1 MSKPRFGTKQWH
13 ARKEELEIK
22 GLEVFQELTT
32 AEAYVDVAK
41 IPEGAPPFT
50 ANGLTLTAPGSIED
64 SGITLIA
71 PTEPFYQEG
80 LDSIIVYMQMPNP
93 NDYLDGLGFGQLFSN
108 SGIMTYAGF
117 TDFFI
122 NQNNLAEYNV
132 FVPAME
138 ATGEAT
144 GDAYNLGGVGNA
156 WQTDAPYWENLDV
169 DIPWSEGCYFVIAL
183 TNIDYAA
190 KTYDWAIHSTASVNP
205 EVAVA
210 SGSLSL
216 QYSIPFDALHWYTTV
231 NGSEGVAVND
241 LTVSYSLN
249 PSTVIPGLPPTQ
261 PAVTVDRSVVVEET
275 DRLHICMIEG
285 INQSVEF
292 EGIGVLK
299 PGDHVFIDDND
310 NLVGIFMTPSEIE
323 SIVSGATPTRIAPI
337 NFVNKLSAY
346 GDNGHFTETTVSVN
360 AGYASGW
367 GAYTGG
373 VVLDSTPK
381 AIHFKAKWSDAV
393 EDSWQLMVGFCN
405 EAFNTYILADFK
417 DLAAGETGN
426 CRIDLGV
433 GSQTTT
439 IQAQTEAKPL
449 DTDEFAIVCTANSI
463 ELYKNGTSIGS
474 FSQPTAPVGID
485 RAFAVINDI
494 HGRPGFWALR
504 NPVYPIAGTL
514 NLFAGT

>member
-22 GLEVFQELTT
+22 GLEVFQELT
-32 AEAYVDVAK
+32 ALEAYVDLSKMPV
-41 IPEGAPPFT
+41 GAPPFT

-80 LDSIIVYMQMPNP
+80 LDSIVVYLQMPNP
-93 NDYLDGLGFGQLFSN
+93 NNYLWDNMGTLEGQLYSN
-108 SGIMTYAGF
+108 GGIMTYAGF
-117 TDFFI
+117 TDMFI
-122 NQNNLAEYNV
+122 NQNELAEYNV
-132 FVPAME
+132 FVPSLIADVDGY
-138 ATGEAT
+138 TL
-144 GDAYNLGGVGNA
+144 DGVGNSWNA
-156 WQTDAPYWENLDV
+156 EAPYWSPNNEF
-169 DIPWSEGCYFVIAL
+169 IPWSEGSYIVMVL
-183 TNIDYAA
+183 TNINYVA
-190 KTYDWAIHSTASVNP
+190 KTYDWAIHSTASVDP
-205 EVAVA
+205 TVAVA
-210 SGSLSL
+210 SGTLSL
-216 QYSIPFDALHWYTTV
+216 EYSIPFDALHWYGSV
-231 NGSEGVAVND
+231 NESKDVAIDNLVI
-241 LTVSYSLN
+241 SYSLN

-261 PAVTVDRSVVVEET
+261 PAVTVDRSLVVEET
-275 DRLHICMIEG
+275 DRLHICKIEG
-285 INQSVEF
+285 INQPVEF
-292 EGIGVLK
+292 EDIGVLK
-299 PGDHVFIDDND
+299 PGDHVFVDDND
-310 NLVGIFMTPSEIE
+310 NLAGVFMTPSEIE
-323 SIVSGATPTRIAPI
+323 SIVAGATPTRIAPI
-337 NFVNKLSAY
+337 NFVDMLSSY
-346 GDNGHFTETTVSVN
+346 GDNGQFTETTVSVN
-360 AGYASGW
+360 AGYTSGW

-373 VVLDSTPK
+373 VALDATPK
-381 AIHFKAKWSDAV
+381 AIHFKAKWSAAT

-439 IQAQTEAKPL
+439 IQAQAEAKPL
-449 DTDEFAIVCTANSI
+449 DTDEFAIVCTDKSI

-494 HGRPGFWALR
+494 HGRPGFWAIR